1 MAYEFWDAREDVRS
15 AQADN
20 RFCAPRLRCKSAIDV
35 EAMEDCVDD
44 AVASGR
50 LEDEGLGAGGTGAGH
65 QLGAQ
70 QLMGTVETDFNVGVG
85 NIESL
90 GGFAG
95 AQLLEVAQD
104 KNCPVRG
111 RERQD

>member
-1 MAYEFWDAREDVRS
+1 
-15 AQADN
+15 
-20 RFCAPRLRCKSAIDV
+20 
-35 EAMEDCVDD
+35 MEDCVDD

-50 LEDEGLGAGGTGAGH
+50 LEDEGLGAGGAGAGH
-65 QLGAQ
+65 QLGSQ

-104 KNCPVRG
+104 KNCSVRG